1 MKARI
6 QTNRVLR
13 MGKPPVRHGM
23 SESHLD
29 NVRQCMCL
37 ICGKE
42 GPGKVDSHHLLR
54 TGEHGTGRRSA
65 DKWAVPLCSGLND
78 EHHLGR
84 NGPHAHGDEDAWF
97 AEHGLDGRAIAAA
110 LWRARGD
117 LEAMQRIAFNQFQKV
132 RTR

>member
-29 NVRQCMCL
+29 NVRQCCCL
-37 ICGKE
+37 ICGSDV
-42 GPGKVDSHHLLR
+42 VDAHHLMR
-54 TGEHGTGRRSA
+54 SGERGAGMKSP
-65 DKWAVPLCSGLND
+65 DKYAVPLCNDLNTG
-78 EHHLGR
+78 HHLGR
-84 NGPHAHGDEDAWF
+84 NGPHAHGDEDCWF
-97 AEHGLDGRAIAAA
+97 AEHGLDGRAIAAS

-117 LEAMQRIAFNQFQKV
+117 LEAMRRIAFNQFQKV
-132 RTR
+132 RTAK